1 VPIMPPIDAVTSDR
15 VAFFRAHGRN
25 AEGYMHGRTVAE
37 RFGWVY
43 ADEELR
49 EIAGRVETLAQEVPQ
64 VTMMFNNNRSADAPT
79 AARRF
84 RELIGQDPGP
94 PPSPAQTRLG

>member
-1 VPIMPPIDAVTSDR
+1 MPPLDAVTSDR
-15 VAFFRAHGRN
+15 LGFFRAHGRN
-25 AEGYMHGRTVAE
+25 TEGYLKGRTVAE

-49 EIAGRVETLAQEVPQ
+49 EIAGRVESLAEEVPQ
-64 VTMMFNNNRSADAPT
+64 VTMMFNNNRSADAPN

-84 RELIGQDPGP
+84 RELVGQDPGP
-94 PPSPAQTRLG
+94 APLAAQERLV